1 MNKPLSSDDRRLLDL
16 LPPGSNIQDAV
27 WLHKQSG
34 MRIIKHRYIELL
46 AGAQAIQTV
55 DLDVQYWP
63 EKSAAIAKAIVA
75 KDDIR
80 YISWGEAAPG
90 NNKNSYPVA
99 MATKRAT
106 DRAVLRAV
114 NLHGFFYS
122 DGEIPPDDA
131 LSPVPPPTRQEQA
144 SAIADAIGSVA
155 HSGTVQTWS
164 ERLRSAMTVEALKAN
179 GAALKDDPEYE
190 RLTDAQIA
198 ELQRVYNETRN
209 KLSQQ
214 EAA

>member
-1 MNKPLSSDDRRLLDL
+1 MTKPLSSDDRRLLDL

-63 EKSAAIAKAIVA
+63 EKNAAIAKAIVA
-75 KDDIR
+75 KDSIQ

-90 NNKNSYPVA
+90 NNKNAYPVA
-99 MATKRAT
+99 MAEKRAM
-106 DRAVLRAV
+106 DRAILKAV

-122 DGEIPPDDA
+122 DAEIPPDDA
-131 LSPVPPPTRQEQA
+131 LSPAPAPTKREQA

-155 HSGTVQTWS
+155 HSATVQTWS

-179 GAALKDDPEYE
+179 GAALKDDPEYK
-190 RLTDAQIA
+190 RLTDAQLA
-198 ELQRVYNETRN
+198 ELQRVYNETRT
-209 KLSQQ
+209 KISQK

>member
-1 MNKPLSSDDRRLLDL
+1 MTRPLSSDDRRLLDL

-63 EKSAAIAKAIVA
+63 EKNAAIAKAIVA
-75 KDDIR
+75 KDSIQ

-90 NNKNSYPVA
+90 NNKNAYPVA
-99 MATKRAT
+99 MAEKRAM
-106 DRAVLRAV
+106 DRAILKAV

-122 DGEIPPDDA
+122 DAEIPPDDA
-131 LSPVPPPTRQEQA
+131 LSPAPAPTKREQA

-155 HSGTVQTWS
+155 HSATVQTWS

-179 GAALKDDPEYE
+179 GAALKDDPEYK
-190 RLTDAQIA
+190 RLTDAQLA
-198 ELQRVYNETRN
+198 ELQRVYNETRT
-209 KLSQQ
+209 KISQK

>member
-1 MNKPLSSDDRRLLDL
+1 MNKPLSSDDRRLLDM
-16 LPPGSNIQDAV
+16 LPPGSNIKDAV

-63 EKSAAIAKAIVA
+63 EKSAAIAKATVA
-75 KDDIR
+75 KDSIQ

-90 NNKNSYPVA
+90 NNKNAYPVA
-99 MATKRAT
+99 MAEKRAM
-106 DRAVLRAV
+106 DRAILKAV

-122 DGEIPPDDA
+122 DAEIPPDDA
-131 LSPVPPPTRQEQA
+131 LSPVPPPTKQEQA
-144 SAIADAIGSVA
+144 SAIADAIGSAA

-164 ERLRSAMTVEALKAN
+164 ERFRSAMTVEALKAN
-179 GAALKDDPEYE
+179 GAALKDDPKYE

-198 ELQRVYNETRN
+198 ELQRIYNETRT
-209 KLSQQ
+209 KLSQK

>member
-75 KDDIR
+75 KDSIQ

-90 NNKNSYPVA
+90 NNKNAYPVA
-99 MATKRAT
+99 MAEKRAM
-106 DRAVLRAV
+106 DRAILKAV

-122 DGEIPPDDA
+122 DAEIPDDA
-131 LSPVPPPTRQEQA
+131 LSPVPAPTKKEQA

-155 HSGTVQTWS
+155 HSATVQTWS

-198 ELQRVYNETRN
+198 ELQRVYNETRT
-209 KLSQQ
+209 KISQK

>member
-1 MNKPLSSDDRRLLDL
+1 MNKPLSSDDKRLLDL
-16 LPPGSNIQDAV
+16 LPPGSNIQEAV

-63 EKSAAIAKAIVA
+63 EKSAAIAKATVA
-75 KDDIR
+75 KDGIQ

-90 NNKNSYPVA
+90 NNKNAYPVA
-99 MATKRAT
+99 MCEKRALG
-106 DRAVLRAV
+106 RAILKAV

-122 DGEIPPDDA
+122 DAEIPPDDA
-131 LSPVPPPTRQEQA
+131 LSPGSAPTKKEQA

-164 ERLRSAMTVEALKAN
+164 DRLRSAMTVEALKAN

-209 KLSQQ
+209 KLSQK